1 MTPDAQNPEES
12 SREKTQEA
20 YVLEVHDGTIA
31 TLTLNRPEA
40 RNSLS
45 LAMLDALHD
54 AIKRLSEDS
63 LIKVVI
69 LSANGPVFC
78 AGHDLKELTA
88 ARSQPDRGR
97 AFFDKTMT
105 KCV

>member
-54 AIKRLSEDS
+54 AIKRL
-63 LIKVVI
+63 
-69 LSANGPVFC
+69 
-78 AGHDLKELTA
+78 
-88 ARSQPDRGR
+88 
-97 AFFDKTMT
+97 
-105 KCV
+105 